1 MAYAIAG
8 IPLTFLALKSIGE
21 LVNIALRTINRPLHI
36 KLHTIQCNEGSCDF
50 LEKGNLSINSVC
62 LILTW
67 VVASATSA
75 KLSPERSIVSN
86 VYSVFVTYS
95 TVGFGDIIPFE
106 EHKYVFMLIVLP
118 GLSFM
123 SSLINSIVAYVE
135 KLSNINKGCLSLP
148 RCPSRERDSRIRA
161 DNFQQEIPNVNELA
175 V

>member
-1 MAYAIAG
+1 M
-8 IPLTFLALKSIGE
+8 ALKSIGE

-50 LEKGNLSINSVC
+50 LEKGNLTINSVC

-67 VVASATSA
+67 IVASATSA
-75 KLSPERSIVSN
+75 YLTPELSVITN
-86 VYSVFVTYS
+86 VYSIFVTYS

-106 EHKYVFMLIVLP
+106 EHKYVFMTIVLP
-118 GLSFM
+118 GLSVM

-135 KLSNINKGCLSLP
+135 KISILNQQCFSIPKCLSGEGALN
-148 RCPSRERDSRIRA
+148 SRISA
-161 DNFQQEIPNVNELA
+161 ENFQQETPNVNELA